1 MYVFWLVEFVW
12 RIFIQG
18 PLLLIKFFTK
28 NINKLLTLYIFK
40 GGSTTINNPAIEALI
55 TYSFFVTIG
64 SMLIILVYIYHL
76 LRILVNNDILNPKIQ
91 IINATK
97 HFFKILIILIVFP
110 LIMYAALALFATIAG
125 IIERRFNAVD
135 KVSGVSNWNIAE
147 MLYRIIT
154 NADPSEKVDKNFL
167 IPNDISKIDTM
178 NLIVSIALVL
188 SFSGFLLWIIWSI
201 FQKLIEIFFMYLS
214 FPISLAFSQDSYEI
228 RWKIWIREILNKLLI
243 VFTLILFFRVFIYF
257 FYFTFNNH
265 FNKVWNNQEHKLY
278 LSLILT
284 LALGSSIVFMTKLIS
299 HRNKE
304 HVGILSSHKSFK
316 QTTNFIKKT
325 KSITFD
331 QINHIPSQSI
341 NYEIQKIRSDI
352 SQYKKNNVINYQ
364 SLKKVKIFN
373 K

>member
-18 PLLLIKFFTK
+18 PLLLIRFFTK

-40 GGSTTINNPAIEALI
+40 GGSSTINNPAIETLI
-55 TYSFFVTIG
+55 TYSFFVSIG
-64 SMLIILVYIYHL
+64 AMLIILVYIYHL
-76 LRILVNNDILNPKIQ
+76 LKILANSEIINPKIQ
-91 IINATK
+91 VIQATK
-97 HFFKILIILIVFP
+97 HFFKILIILIIFP
-110 LIMYAALALFATIAG
+110 LVMYAGLVLFAIISG
-125 IIERRFNAVD
+125 VIERRFNAVD
-135 KVSGVSNWNIAE
+135 KTSNVLNWNIAD

-154 NADPSEKVDKNFL
+154 NIEDIDKVDKNFL
-167 IPNDISKIDTM
+167 IPNNISKIDSM
-178 NLIVSIALVL
+178 NLLVSIALVL
-188 SFSGFLLWIIWSI
+188 SFSGFLLWIIWST

-214 FPISLAFSQDSYEI
+214 FPIALAFSQESYEI
-228 RWKIWIREILNKLLI
+228 RWKVWIREILNKLLI
-243 VFTLILFFRVFIYF
+243 VFVLILFFRVFIYF

-265 FNKVWNNQEHKLY
+265 FNKVWNNHEQKLY

-304 HVGILSSHKSFK
+304 HVGIFSSHKSFK
-316 QTTNFIKKT
+316 QTSNFISKT
-325 KSITFD
+325 KSVTFD
-331 QINHIPSQSI
+331 QIQQIPKQSI
-341 NYEIQKIRSDI
+341 NYEIQKVRSDI
-352 SQYKKNNVINYQ
+352 SQYRKNNDVNYQ